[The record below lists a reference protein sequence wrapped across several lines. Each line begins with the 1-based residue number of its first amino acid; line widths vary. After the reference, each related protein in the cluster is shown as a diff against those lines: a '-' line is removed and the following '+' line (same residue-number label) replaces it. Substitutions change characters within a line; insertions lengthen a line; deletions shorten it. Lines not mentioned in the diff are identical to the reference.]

1 MAGGVRNNR
10 KLGSVSYDSLGNLLP
25 TAPLIEDDNKT
36 AEEIEA
42 EEKARADQDN
52 VFGAVGFVA
61 GQVIGKIENAKA
73 EAATATEIPEEP
85 KTDNTSDDDEDEGHG
100 FNLHM

>member
-42 EEKARADQDN
+42 EENARADQDN
-52 VFGAVGFVA
+52 VFGAIGYFT
-61 GQVIGKIENAKA
+61 GKVIGKIEKAKA
-73 EAATATEIPEEP
+73 EAAKATEEP
-85 KTDNTSDDDEDEGHG
+85 NTDTESDDDEDEGHG

>member
-1 MAGGVRNNR
+1 MAGSVRNDR

-42 EEKARADQDN
+42 EENAKADQDN
-52 VFGAVGFVA
+52 VLGAVGFVV

-73 EAATATEIPEEP
+73 EAAKATEEP
-85 KTDNTSDDDEDEGHG
+85 NTDTESDDEDEGHG